1 MTEQGETAEQ
11 SETTE
16 QSQTTEHSE
25 TKERLVPAESK
36 PERPH
41 SSSIIRDILAA
52 PGTVIALAIVLAL
65 VVGALL
71 VALFDPDVVR
81 AAGYVFAQ
89 PSDFFSAAG
98 EAIGGYFSSLFRGAV
113 WDYQATTF
121 ARGIRPLTNSLTN
134 SIPLILAGL
143 SVALAFRGGLFN
155 IGGPGQIIMGA
166 IAATYVGF
174 AFELP
179 LFIHLP
185 AAILAAIIAGSLWG
199 GVAGLLK
206 ARVNANEV
214 IVTIMLNSIA
224 GFFLQYILKSPTFIG
239 SGYAGKSL
247 EIANTAVYPELL
259 GPQFRLHWGFVVA
272 LLAAVVYWW
281 LMERSTLG
289 FEIRAAGANPAAA
302 RTAGV
307 SVNRVTILTMLI
319 AGAFAGLA
327 ATGPALGTEKF
338 LTPGIAGSYGF
349 DAITVALLGRS
360 KPVGVVLAGLLFGAL
375 NAGGSLMQAASGIPV
390 DVVQVAQATIVLFV
404 AAPPLVRWIFR
415 LPSGA
420 KNVEIIASAPT
431 SGGESK

>member
-1 MTEQGETAEQ
+1 MSEQ
-11 SETTE
+11 
-16 QSQTTEHSE
+16 
-25 TKERLVPAESK
+25 KEPDEKLVPPDTE
-36 PERPH
+36 PDRPPA
-41 SSSIIRDILAA
+41 SSIVRDILAA

-71 VALFDPDVVR
+71 VALFDPDVVS

-89 PSDFFSAAG
+89 PGDFFSAAG

-113 WDYQATTF
+113 WDYQAASF
-121 ARGIRPLTNSLTN
+121 NQGIRPLTNSLTN

-155 IGGPGQIIMGA
+155 IGGPGQITMGA
-166 IAATYVGF
+166 IAAAYVGF
-174 AFELP
+174 AFDLP
-179 LFIHLP
+179 VVIHLL

-199 GVAGLLK
+199 AVVGVLK
-206 ARVNANEV
+206 ARVGANEV

-247 EIANTAVYPELL
+247 DIANTAAFPELL
-259 GPQFRLHWGFVVA
+259 GPQFRLHWGFIVA

-327 ATGPALGTEKF
+327 ATGPVLGTERF
-338 LTPGIAGSYGF
+338 LTPGIAGNYGF

-360 KPVGVVLAGLLFGAL
+360 RPVGVVLAGILFGAL

-390 DVVQVAQATIVLFV
+390 DIVQVAQATIVLFV

-415 LPSGA
+415 LPSGE
-420 KNVEIIASAPT
+420 KNAEIIATASS

>member
-1 MTEQGETAEQ
+1 MSEQPEKNAPQ
-11 SETTE
+11 
-16 QSQTTEHSE
+16 
-25 TKERLVPAESK
+25 ESDEVEPT
-36 PERPH
+36 PERPPASH
-41 SSSIIRDILAA
+41 LVNDILAA
-52 PGTVIALAIVLAL
+52 PGTVITLAIVLAL
-65 VVGALL
+65 VVSALL
-71 VALFDPDVVR
+71 VAFFDQDVIEAVGYLFV
-81 AAGYVFAQ
+81 Q
-89 PSDFFSAAG
+89 PGDFFSAAG
-98 EAIGGYFSSLFRGAV
+98 DAIGGYFTSLFRGAV
-113 WDYQATTF
+113 WDYQATSFTL
-121 ARGIRPLTNSLTN
+121 GIRPLTNSLTD

-143 SVALAFRGGLFN
+143 AVALAFRGGLFN
-155 IGGPGQIIMGA
+155 IGGPGQITMGA

-174 AFELP
+174 AFDLP
-179 LFIHLP
+179 VVIHLL

-199 GVAGLLK
+199 GVVGLLK

-224 GFFLQYILKSPTFIG
+224 GYFLQYLLKSPTFIG

-247 EIANTAVYPELL
+247 EIAKTAAFPEIF

-272 LLAAVVYWW
+272 LLAAVVFWW

-289 FEIRAAGANPAAA
+289 FEIRAVGANPAAA

-338 LTPGIAGSYGF
+338 LTPGIAGNYGF

-360 KPVGVVLAGLLFGAL
+360 KPVGVVLAGILFGAL

-390 DVVQVAQATIVLFV
+390 DIVQVAQATMVLFV
-404 AAPPLVRWIFR
+404 AAPPLIRWIFR

-420 KNVEIIASAPT
+420 ENVETNAAASS